1 MSVKVSSTSRPSS
14 KQPEW
19 DSASD
24 ADADDD
30 SQYSES
36 LADEDDDGVGLDDDN
51 GGASNDDDDDGI
63 DDNNGIDE
71 DDGAEGSGGA
81 RPGWADALSRVLNRK
96 AAPLRDSTLIKRAQ
110 SAENGTR
117 KVSRKE
123 TARLRRKHAEW
134 EQLGRRK
141 VDILDKEHE
150 RRLNRIATRGVVQLF
165 NAVRQHQSSLTD
177 QLDAAGG
184 STIKTE
190 RVLAS
195 VGKQQ
200 LMQRLGVDLPQ
211 QTASNDTRPS
221 ADSKAAPGGWNVL
234 NRDPA
239 QEVSMRDW
247 NRSEHDEQS
256 DDEMASDDDSDVGED
271 QSS

>member
-1 MSVKVSSTSRPSS
+1 MSVKVSSRSRPSS

-51 GGASNDDDDDGI
+51 GGASNDDDDVGLDGDNGGASNDDDDGS

-123 TARLRRKHAEW
+123 TARLRRKVFIPIF
-134 EQLGRRK
+134 L
-141 VDILDKEHE
+141 
-150 RRLNRIATRGVVQLF
+150 
-165 NAVRQHQSSLTD
+165 
-177 QLDAAGG
+177 
-184 STIKTE
+184 
-190 RVLAS
+190 
-195 VGKQQ
+195 
-200 LMQRLGVDLPQ
+200 
-211 QTASNDTRPS
+211 
-221 ADSKAAPGGWNVL
+221 
-234 NRDPA
+234 
-239 QEVSMRDW
+239 
-247 NRSEHDEQS
+247 
-256 DDEMASDDDSDVGED
+256 
-271 QSS
+271 